1 MKQFETYKT
10 LKDALATAMKAV
22 YSESANPELDQMLQA
37 MKTEIQ
43 KEGDS
48 AVIQYIKKWDDLQDP
63 DTFELTVSDTE
74 IDDAYDRVDSQ
85 YLNALKLAHDRIY
98 DFHDKQCPQTI
109 DYTQNGTRYG
119 LRYTAIDTVGLYVP
133 GGLASYPSSVLMN
146 AIPAKLAGVQEIVMV
161 SPPNK
166 EGCIPDEV
174 LAAAKVC
181 GVSNIVKV
189 GGAQAIFALAYG
201 TKSIP
206 VVDKIVGPG
215 NLYVTKAKQLVYGTV
230 DIDKPAGPSEVLV
243 YCHDLK
249 YADYAA
255 AELLAQLEHDPMAS
269 AICFASSQEILA
281 AISSAFDSQL
291 PELKRQAIL
300 QKSKEHALGCVIEDS
315 SELVSA
321 INDVASEHLVLLM
334 DDYDTLLNAVKHAG
348 SIFCGPYT
356 PVTLGDYFAGPNH
369 VLPTHK
375 AARFA
380 SPLGV
385 MDFMKASSFLSYSK
399 KQLAEDK
406 EHLQRLTDKE
416 SLDGHMNAVNRRF
429 L

>member
-269 AICFASSQEILA
+269 AICFA
-281 AISSAFDSQL
+281 
-291 PELKRQAIL
+291 
-300 QKSKEHALGCVIEDS
+300 
-315 SELVSA
+315 
-321 INDVASEHLVLLM
+321 
-334 DDYDTLLNAVKHAG
+334 
-348 SIFCGPYT
+348 
-356 PVTLGDYFAGPNH
+356 
-369 VLPTHK
+369 
-375 AARFA
+375 
-380 SPLGV
+380 
-385 MDFMKASSFLSYSK
+385 
-399 KQLAEDK
+399 
-406 EHLQRLTDKE
+406 
-416 SLDGHMNAVNRRF
+416 
-429 L
+429 